1 MDRYGDFVTKHQQ
14 TEADFNASLAER
26 LRSPGRTTAPMHM
39 NDLPSGPSK
48 SLTDLLSDSQ
58 QQERQPTDKI
68 VVAPTVEE
76 VTSPSRRIPLHLIV
90 DSPYQPRK
98 KYDETE
104 LQLLGETL
112 KGRGQDEPITV
123 RALDSGKFEL
133 IAGHRRVRAARLVG
147 WSELDA
153 RVMHLSDRDACL
165 ATLVHNES
173 NVKLSDYE
181 RGLAY
186 RTALKEGYAST
197 QAEVATVFGC
207 TQARVSQ
214 CLSLFDLPVSLLELM
229 AKYPE
234 LVTYRKARVIKEA
247 LAKHP
252 DGENT
257 IVRSAE
263 VLIDKPQ
270 MDQAEL
276 RAVLLKPFEA
286 KRVRTKA
293 PTPRTISDKNGESA
307 FRVQVK
313 SRDIVIQVEDGVDVD
328 VALQRA
334 MAALREL
341 AGTLELPKRDKL
353 SKTSG

>member
-1 MDRYGDFVTKHQQ
+1 MTKHQQ
-14 TEADFNASLAER
+14 SEADFNASLAER
-26 LRSPGRTTAPMHM
+26 LRAATRTAAPMHM

-48 SLTDLLSDSQ
+48 SLTDLLNDNQ
-58 QQERQPTDKI
+58 DQTHPPVRDQ
-68 VVAPTVEE
+68 APLARSEQANE
-76 VTSPSRRIPLHLIV
+76 SSAARRIPLHQIV

-98 KYDETE
+98 KYDESE

-123 RALDSGKFEL
+123 RRLDSGKFEL
-133 IAGHRRVRAARLVG
+133 IAGHRRVRAARLIG

-153 RVMHLSDRDACL
+153 RVVSLSDREACL

-186 RTALKEGYAST
+186 KTALKEGYAAT
-197 QAEVATVFGC
+197 QSEVATVFGC

-214 CLSLFDLPVSLLELM
+214 CLSLFDLPQPLLDLM
-229 AKYPE
+229 GKYPE
-234 LVTYRKARVIKEA
+234 LITYRKARVIKEV

-252 DGENT
+252 AGEET
-257 IVRSAE
+257 IIRGVE
-263 VLIDKPQ
+263 TLIDKPQ
-270 MDQAEL
+270 MDQSEL

-286 KRVRTKA
+286 KRIRMKA
-293 PTPRTISDKNGESA
+293 PVPRTISDKNGESA

-313 SRDIVIQVEDGVDVD
+313 SRDILIQVEDGVDVEL
-328 VALQRA
+328 ALQSA
-334 MAALREL
+334 MAALRDF
-341 AGTLELPKRDKL
+341 AVTLELPKKPKAAKAND
-353 SKTSG
+353 

>member
-1 MDRYGDFVTKHQQ
+1 VTKHQQ
-14 TEADFNASLAER
+14 SEADFNASLAER
-26 LRSPGRTTAPMHM
+26 LRATTRTAAPMHM

-48 SLTDLLSDSQ
+48 SLTDLLNDNQ
-58 QQERQPTDKI
+58 DQDRPPARDE
-68 VVAPTVEE
+68 APRAPNEQADETTAAHRV
-76 VTSPSRRIPLHLIV
+76 PLHLIV

-98 KYDETE
+98 KYDESE

-123 RALDSGKFEL
+123 RQLDSGKFEL
-133 IAGHRRVRAARLVG
+133 IAGHRRVRAARLIG

-153 RVMHLSDRDACL
+153 RVVRLSDREACL

-186 RTALKEGYAST
+186 KTALTEGYAST
-197 QAEVATVFGC
+197 QSEVAAVFGC

-214 CLSLFDLPVSLLELM
+214 CLSLFDLPRPLLDLM

-234 LVTYRKARVIKEA
+234 LITYRKARVIKEV

-252 DGENT
+252 SGEDAILRGVET
-257 IVRSAE
+257 
-263 VLIDKPQ
+263 LIDKPQ
-270 MDQAEL
+270 MDQSEL

-286 KRVRTKA
+286 KRIREKPA
-293 PTPRTISDKNGESA
+293 IPRTISDKNGESA

-313 SRDIVIQVEDGVDVD
+313 SRDILIQVEDGVDVEL
-328 VALQRA
+328 ALQSA
-334 MAALREL
+334 VAALRDF
-341 AGTLELPKRDKL
+341 AVTLELPKKQKEIK
-353 SKTSG
+353 S

>member
-1 MDRYGDFVTKHQQ
+1 VTKHQQ
-14 TEADFNASLAER
+14 SEADFNASLAER
-26 LRSPGRTTAPMHM
+26 LRTAPRTAAPMHM

-48 SLTDLLSDSQ
+48 SLNDLLNDH
-58 QQERQPTDKI
+58 QPSGSPTAHGSPR
-68 VVAPTVEE
+68 AP
-76 VTSPSRRIPLHLIV
+76 SPDDGSVITTRRVPLHLIV

-98 KYDETE
+98 KYDESE

-112 KGRGQDEPITV
+112 KRRGQDEPITV
-123 RALDSGKFEL
+123 RQLDGGKYEL

-153 RVMHLSDRDACL
+153 RVASLSDREACL

-186 RTALKEGYAST
+186 QTALKEGYAST
-197 QAEVATVFGC
+197 QSSVATVFGC

-214 CLSLFDLPVSLLELM
+214 CLSLFDLPQPLLDLM

-234 LVTYRKARVIKEA
+234 LITYRKARVIKEA

-252 DGENT
+252 SGEET
-257 IVRSAE
+257 IIRAVEA
-263 VLIDKPQ
+263 LIDTPH
-270 MDQAEL
+270 MDQSEL

-286 KRVRTKA
+286 KRVRVKA
-293 PTPRTISDKNGESA
+293 SAPRTINDKNGESA
-307 FRVQVK
+307 FQVQVK
-313 SRDIVIQVEDGVDVD
+313 SRDIVIQVEDGVDVEL
-328 VALQRA
+328 ALQSA
-334 MAALREL
+334 LAALREF
-341 AGTLELPKRDKL
+341 AVTLELPKKQKSGR
-353 SKTSG
+353 TSD

>member
-1 MDRYGDFVTKHQQ
+1 MTKHQQ
-14 TEADFNASLAER
+14 SEADFNASLAER
-26 LRSPGRTTAPMHM
+26 LRSTPRAAPMHM

-48 SLTDLLSDSQ
+48 SLTDLLSDNQ
-58 QQERQPTDKI
+58 DQERQPATDEP
-68 VVAPTVEE
+68 AR
-76 VTSPSRRIPLHLIV
+76 PSIADQAGATTTRRVPLHLIV

-123 RALDSGKFEL
+123 RVLDSGKFEL
-133 IAGHRRVRAARLVG
+133 IAGHRRVRAARLIG

-186 RTALKEGYAST
+186 QTALKEGYAST
-197 QAEVATVFGC
+197 QSAVATVFGC

-214 CLSLFDLPVSLLELM
+214 CLSLFDLPQPLLDLM

-234 LVTYRKARVIKEA
+234 LITYRKARVIKEV

-252 DGENT
+252 EGQEA
-257 IVRSAE
+257 ILRAVE

-270 MDQAEL
+270 MDQSEL

-286 KRVRTKA
+286 KRVRTKS
-293 PTPRTISDKNGESA
+293 PTPRTIIDRNGESA
-307 FRVQVK
+307 FRVHVK
-313 SRDIVIQVEDGVDVD
+313 ARDILIQVEDGVDVEL
-328 VALQRA
+328 ALERA
-334 MAALREL
+334 MAALREF
-341 AGTLELPKRDKL
+341 AVTLEVPKKQ
-353 SKTSG
+353 KANNPTG

>member
-1 MDRYGDFVTKHQQ
+1 MTKHQQ
-14 TEADFNASLAER
+14 SEADFNASLAER
-26 LRSPGRTTAPMHM
+26 LRGGPRAAAPMHM
-39 NDLPSGPSK
+39 NDLPTGPSK
-48 SLTDLLSDSQ
+48 SLTDLLNDNQVGKAQVPHDVSPASAISELSDG
-58 QQERQPTDKI
+58 TGN
-68 VVAPTVEE
+68 
-76 VTSPSRRIPLHLIV
+76 RRIPLHLIG

-98 KYDETE
+98 KYDESE

-123 RALDSGKFEL
+123 RVLDNGKFEL
-133 IAGHRRVRAARLVG
+133 IAGHRRVRAARLIG

-153 RVMHLSDRDACL
+153 RVMRMSDREACL

-186 RTALKEGYAST
+186 QTALKEGYAST
-197 QAEVATVFGC
+197 QSGVATVFGC

-214 CLSLFDLPVSLLELM
+214 CLGLFDLPQPLLDLM

-234 LVTYRKARVIKEA
+234 LITYRKARVIKEV

-252 DGENT
+252 SGEET
-257 IVRSAE
+257 IIRAVEA
-263 VLIDKPQ
+263 LIDKPH

-276 RAVLLKPFEA
+276 RAVLLKPFEP
-286 KRVRTKA
+286 KRVRAKA
-293 PTPRTISDKNGESA
+293 PVPRTIIDKNGESA

-313 SRDIVIQVEDGVDVD
+313 ARDIVIQVEEGVDVEL
-328 VALQRA
+328 ALQSA
-334 MAALREL
+334 IEALREF
-341 AGTLELPKRDKL
+341 AVTLELPKKQ
-353 SKTSG
+353 KAVKATSE

>member
-1 MDRYGDFVTKHQQ
+1 MAKHQQ

-26 LRSPGRTTAPMHM
+26 LRSATRTTAQMHM

-48 SLTDLLSDSQ
+48 SLTDLLNDEQLRETQTAKSSLAVSPPATEVASQ
-58 QQERQPTDKI
+58 T
-68 VVAPTVEE
+68 
-76 VTSPSRRIPLHLIV
+76 RRIALHLIV

-123 RALDSGKFEL
+123 RTLATGKFEL
-133 IAGHRRVRAARLVG
+133 IAGHRRVRAARLIG

-153 RVMHLSDRDACL
+153 RVVGLSDRDACL

-186 RTALKEGYAST
+186 RTALKEGYAAT
-197 QAEVATVFGC
+197 QTEVATVFGC

-214 CLSLFDLPVSLLELM
+214 CLSLFDLPAPLLELM

-234 LVTYRKARVIKEA
+234 LITYRKARVIKDV

-252 DGENT
+252 NDEET

-263 VLIDKPQ
+263 VLIDRPQ
-270 MDQAEL
+270 MDQSEL
-276 RAVLLKPFEA
+276 RTVLLKSFEA
-286 KRVRTKA
+286 KRVRAKA
-293 PTPRTISDKNGESA
+293 PLPRTISDKNGESA

-328 VALQRA
+328 LTLQRA

-341 AGTLELPKRDKL
+341 ADTLELPKKDKVT
-353 SKTSG
+353 KTSS

>member
-1 MDRYGDFVTKHQQ
+1 MTKQQQ

-26 LRSPGRTTAPMHM
+26 LRAPPRTTAPMHM

-48 SLTDLLSDSQ
+48 SLADLLSDNRP
-58 QQERQPTDKI
+58 QERPPSGDMLT
-68 VVAPTVEE
+68 VAPAAGDMAPD
-76 VTSPSRRIPLHLIV
+76 SSSRKVPLHLIV

-153 RVMHLSDRDACL
+153 RVMRLSDRDACL

-186 RTALKEGYAST
+186 RTALNEGYAST

-214 CLSLFDLPVSLLELM
+214 CLSLFDLPKSLLELM

-247 LAKHP
+247 LNKHP
-252 DGENT
+252 DGEDT
-257 IVRSAE
+257 IVRAAE

-313 SRDIVIQVEDGVDVD
+313 ARDIVIQVEDGVDVE

-334 MAALREL
+334 VAALRDL

-353 SKTSG
+353 LKTSA

>member
-1 MDRYGDFVTKHQQ
+1 MTKHQQ
-14 TEADFNASLAER
+14 SEADFNASLAER
-26 LRSPGRTTAPMHM
+26 LRAVPRTAAPMHM

-48 SLTDLLSDSQ
+48 SLNDLLNDNQPSVSPTA
-58 QQERQPTDKI
+58 QESPR
-68 VVAPTVEE
+68 AP
-76 VTSPSRRIPLHLIV
+76 SPDDGSVITARRVPLHSIV

-98 KYDETE
+98 KYDESE

-123 RALDSGKFEL
+123 RQLDGGKYEL

-153 RVMHLSDRDACL
+153 RVASLSDREACL

-186 RTALKEGYAST
+186 QTALKEGYAST
-197 QAEVATVFGC
+197 QSGVATVFGC

-214 CLSLFDLPVSLLELM
+214 CLSLFDLPQPLLELM

-234 LVTYRKARVIKEA
+234 LITYRKARVIKEA

-252 DGENT
+252 SGEET
-257 IVRSAE
+257 IIRAVEA
-263 VLIDKPQ
+263 LIDTPH
-270 MDQAEL
+270 MDQSEL

-286 KRVRTKA
+286 KRVRVKA
-293 PTPRTISDKNGESA
+293 SAPRTINDKNGESA
-307 FRVQVK
+307 FQVQVK
-313 SRDIVIQVEDGVDVD
+313 SRDIVIQVEDGVDVEL
-328 VALQRA
+328 ALQSA
-334 MAALREL
+334 LAALREF
-341 AGTLELPKRDKL
+341 AVTLELPKKQKSGR
-353 SKTSG
+353 TSD

>member
-1 MDRYGDFVTKHQQ
+1 VTKHQQ

-26 LRSPGRTTAPMHM
+26 LRTTTRTTAPMHM

-48 SLTDLLSDSQ
+48 SLTDLLSDNK
-58 QQERQPTDKI
+58 QQERQP
-68 VVAPTVEE
+68 APDTSAVSASAEE
-76 VTSPSRRIPLHLIV
+76 VTSMTRRIPLHLIV

-112 KGRGQDEPITV
+112 KGRGQDEPVTV
-123 RALDSGKFEL
+123 RTLDNGKFEL
-133 IAGHRRVRAARLVG
+133 IAGHRRVRAARLIG

-153 RVMHLSDRDACL
+153 RVTSFSDRDACL

-214 CLSLFDLPVSLLELM
+214 CLGLFDLPAPLLELM

-234 LVTYRKARVIKEA
+234 LITYRKARVIKEV
-247 LAKHP
+247 LAQHP
-252 DGENT
+252 ESADT
-257 IVRSAE
+257 IIRAAE

-270 MDQAEL
+270 IDQAEL

-286 KRVRTKA
+286 KRIRTKA
-293 PTPRTISDKNGESA
+293 PIPRTISDKNGESA

-313 SRDIVIQVEDGVDVD
+313 SRDILIKVEDGVDVEL
-328 VALQRA
+328 ALQRA
-334 MAALREL
+334 MSALREF
-341 AGTLELPKRDKL
+341 AGTLELPKKEKL
-353 SKTSG
+353 GKSAD

>member
-1 MDRYGDFVTKHQQ
+1 VTKHQQ
-14 TEADFNASLAER
+14 TEADFNASLAGR
-26 LRSPGRTTAPMHM
+26 LRTRTTAPMHM

-48 SLTDLLSDSQ
+48 SLTDLLSDN
-58 QQERQPTDKI
+58 QPAVREAARDT
-68 VVAPTVEE
+68 VPTPAPQGD
-76 VTSPSRRIPLHLIV
+76 VTSSSRRIPLHLIV

-123 RALDSGKFEL
+123 RTLDTGKFEL
-133 IAGHRRVRAARLVG
+133 IAGHRRVRAARLIG
-147 WSELDA
+147 WSELEA
-153 RVMHLSDRDACL
+153 RAMHLSDRDACL

-197 QAEVATVFGC
+197 QAEIATVFGC

-214 CLSLFDLPVSLLELM
+214 CLGLFDLPTPLLELM

-234 LVTYRKARVIKEA
+234 LLSYRKARVIKEV

-252 DGENT
+252 NAEET
-257 IVRSAE
+257 IVRAAE
-263 VLIDKPQ
+263 VLIDRPQ

-276 RAVLLKPFEA
+276 RGVLLKPFEA
-286 KRVRTKA
+286 KRKRMKV
-293 PTPRTISDKNGESA
+293 PVPRTIGDKNGESA

-313 SRDIVIQVEDGVDVD
+313 ARDIVIQVEDGVDVEL
-328 VALQRA
+328 ALQRA
-334 MAALREL
+334 MAALRDF
-341 AGTLELPKRDKL
+341 AGTLELPKKNKSL
-353 SKTSG
+353 KMSS

>member
-1 MDRYGDFVTKHQQ
+1 MTKHQQ

-26 LRSPGRTTAPMHM
+26 LRTRGTAPMHM

-48 SLTDLLSDSQ
+48 SLTDLLSDNQ
-58 QQERQPTDKI
+58 QQDRQPLRDTLPM
-68 VVAPTVEE
+68 AASSEE
-76 VTSPSRRIPLHLIV
+76 VTWPTRRIPLHLII

-123 RALDSGKFEL
+123 RTLATGKFEL

-147 WSELDA
+147 WSELEA
-153 RVMHLSDRDACL
+153 RVTTLSDRDACL

-186 RTALKEGYAST
+186 RTTLKEGYAST
-197 QAEVATVFGC
+197 QAEVATIFGC

-214 CLSLFDLPVSLLELM
+214 CLSLFDLPAPLLELM

-234 LVTYRKARVIKEA
+234 LVTYRKARVIKDV
-247 LAKHP
+247 LVKHP
-252 DGENT
+252 NAEET
-257 IVRSAE
+257 IVRAAE

-293 PTPRTISDKNGESA
+293 AAPRTINDKNGESA

-313 SRDIVIQVEDGVDVD
+313 SRDIVIQVEDGVDVEL
-328 VALQRA
+328 ALQRA
-334 MAALREL
+334 TAALREL
-341 AGTLELPKRDKL
+341 AGTLELPKKEKL
-353 SKTSG
+353 IKTSG

>member
-1 MDRYGDFVTKHQQ
+1 VTKHQQ
-14 TEADFNASLAER
+14 SEADFNASLAER
-26 LRSPGRTTAPMHM
+26 LRTSTRTAAPMHM

-48 SLTDLLSDSQ
+48 SLTDLLNDNQ
-58 QQERQPTDKI
+58 VRERQSVQDDPARPASYETPDLP
-68 VVAPTVEE
+68 AT
-76 VTSPSRRIPLHLIV
+76 RRIPLHLIV

-98 KYDETE
+98 KYDESE

-112 KGRGQDEPITV
+112 KGRGQDEPVTV
-123 RALDSGKFEL
+123 RLLDGGRFEL
-133 IAGHRRVRAARLVG
+133 IAGHRRVRAARLIG

-153 RVMHLSDRDACL
+153 RVVSMSDREACL

-186 RTALKEGYAST
+186 QTALAEGYAAT
-197 QAEVATVFGC
+197 QSAVATLFGC

-214 CLSLFDLPVSLLELM
+214 CLSLFDLPPALVELM

-234 LVTYRKARVIKEA
+234 LITYRKGRVIKEV
-247 LAKHP
+247 LARYP
-252 DGENT
+252 DSEE
-257 IVRSAE
+257 IIIRSVEA
-263 VLIDKPQ
+263 LIDRPQ
-270 MDQAEL
+270 MDQSEL

-293 PTPRTISDKNGESA
+293 PVPRTISDRNGESA

-313 SRDIVIQVEDGVDVD
+313 SRDILIQVEDGVDVELT
-328 VALQRA
+328 LQRA
-334 MAALREL
+334 MAALRDF
-341 AGTLELPKRDKL
+341 AGTLELPRKQ
-353 SKTSG
+353 KTVKTAG

>member
-1 MDRYGDFVTKHQQ
+1 MTKHQQ
-14 TEADFNASLAER
+14 SEADFNASLAER
-26 LRSPGRTTAPMHM
+26 LRATGRTAAPMHM

-48 SLTDLLSDSQ
+48 SLSDLLQDNQEQ
-58 QQERQPTDKI
+58 QPQSSSNVPAH
-68 VVAPTVEE
+68 VPGNEE
-76 VTSPSRRIPLHLIV
+76 ISSTSPQCIPLHMIV

-98 KYDETE
+98 KYDESE

-123 RALDSGKFEL
+123 RVLDSGKFEL

-153 RVMHLSDRDACL
+153 RVVTLSNRDACL

-186 RTALKEGYAST
+186 QTALREGYAST
-197 QAEVATVFGC
+197 QSGIATVFGC

-214 CLSLFDLPVSLLELM
+214 CLSLFDLPQPVLDLM

-234 LVTYRKARVIKEA
+234 LITYRKARVIKEV
-247 LAKHP
+247 LARHP
-252 DGENT
+252 SGEDS
-257 IVRSAE
+257 IIRAVEA
-263 VLIDKPQ
+263 LIDRPH
-270 MDQAEL
+270 MDQSEL

-286 KRVRTKA
+286 KRVRSRA
-293 PTPRTISDKNGESA
+293 PVPRTISDKNGESA
-307 FRVQVK
+307 FHVQVK
-313 SRDIVIQVEDGVDVD
+313 SRDILIQVEDGVDVEM
-328 VALQRA
+328 ALQSA
-334 MAALREL
+334 MAALREF
-341 AGTLELPKRDKL
+341 AVTLELPKKQKS
-353 SKTSG
+353 SKTNS

>member
-1 MDRYGDFVTKHQQ
+1 VTKHQQ
-14 TEADFNASLAER
+14 SEADFNASLAER
-26 LRSPGRTTAPMHM
+26 LRATTRTAAPMHM

-48 SLTDLLSDSQ
+48 SLTDLLNDNQ
-58 QQERQPTDKI
+58 DQDRPPARDE
-68 VVAPTVEE
+68 APRAPNEQADETTAAHRV
-76 VTSPSRRIPLHLIV
+76 PLHLIV

-98 KYDETE
+98 KYDESE

-123 RALDSGKFEL
+123 RQLDSGKFEL
-133 IAGHRRVRAARLVG
+133 IAGHRRVRAARLIG

-153 RVMHLSDRDACL
+153 RVVRLSDREACL

-186 RTALKEGYAST
+186 KTALKEGYAST
-197 QAEVATVFGC
+197 QSEVAAVFGC

-214 CLSLFDLPVSLLELM
+214 CLSLFDLPRPLLDLM

-234 LVTYRKARVIKEA
+234 LITYRKARVIKEV

-252 DGENT
+252 SGEDAILRGVET
-257 IVRSAE
+257 
-263 VLIDKPQ
+263 LIDKPQ
-270 MDQAEL
+270 MDQSEL

-286 KRVRTKA
+286 KRIREKPA
-293 PTPRTISDKNGESA
+293 IPRTISDKNGESA

-313 SRDIVIQVEDGVDVD
+313 SRDILIQVEDGVDVEL
-328 VALQRA
+328 ALQSA
-334 MAALREL
+334 VAALRDF
-341 AGTLELPKRDKL
+341 AVTLELPKKQKEIK
-353 SKTSG
+353 S

>member
-1 MDRYGDFVTKHQQ
+1 VTKRQQ
-14 TEADFNASLAER
+14 TEADFNASLADR
-26 LRSPGRTTAPMHM
+26 LRTRTTAPMHM

-48 SLTDLLSDSQ
+48 SLTDLLSDNQVPVGELPRDSL
-58 QQERQPTDKI
+58 PTLAI
-68 VVAPTVEE
+68 SEHVISSTP
-76 VTSPSRRIPLHLIV
+76 RIPLHLII

-123 RALDSGKFEL
+123 RALDTGKFEL
-133 IAGHRRVRAARLVG
+133 IAGHRRVRAARLIG
-147 WSELDA
+147 WSELEA
-153 RVMHLSDRDACL
+153 RVTRLSDRDACL

-186 RTALKEGYAST
+186 RMALKEGYAST
-197 QAEVATVFGC
+197 QGEVATVFGC

-214 CLSLFDLPVSLLELM
+214 CLSLFDLPTSLLDLM

-234 LVTYRKARVIKEA
+234 LLTYRKARVIKEV

-252 DGENT
+252 DAEEV
-257 IVRSAE
+257 IVRAAE

-270 MDQAEL
+270 MDQTEL
-276 RAVLLKPFEA
+276 RAILLKPFEA
-286 KRVRTKA
+286 KRKRTNTPA
-293 PTPRTISDKNGESA
+293 PRTISDKNGESA

-313 SRDIVIQVEDGVDVD
+313 ARDIVIQVEDGIDVELT
-328 VALQRA
+328 LQRA
-334 MAALREL
+334 MAALRDF
-341 AGTLELPKRDKL
+341 AGTFELPKREKL
-353 SKTSG
+353 LKTPS

>member
-1 MDRYGDFVTKHQQ
+1 VTKHQQ
-14 TEADFNASLAER
+14 SEADFNASLGER
-26 LRSPGRTTAPMHM
+26 LRATTRTAAPMHM

-48 SLTDLLSDSQ
+48 SLADLLNDNQ
-58 QQERQPTDKI
+58 GGDPLPVRDE
-68 VVAPTVEE
+68 APRARSGQANDTTIE
-76 VTSPSRRIPLHLIV
+76 RRIPLHLIV

-98 KYDETE
+98 KYDESE

-123 RALDSGKFEL
+123 RRLDSGKFEL
-133 IAGHRRVRAARLVG
+133 IAGHRRVRAARLIG

-153 RVMHLSDRDACL
+153 RVVSLSDREACL

-186 RTALKEGYAST
+186 KTALNEGYAST
-197 QAEVATVFGC
+197 QSEVASVFGC

-214 CLSLFDLPVSLLELM
+214 CLSLFDLPQPLLDLM

-234 LVTYRKARVIKEA
+234 LITYRKARVIKEV

-252 DGENT
+252 SGEET
-257 IVRSAE
+257 IIQSVE
-263 VLIDKPQ
+263 VLIDKPH
-270 MDQAEL
+270 MDQSEL

-286 KRVRTKA
+286 KRIRSK
-293 PTPRTISDKNGESA
+293 PPLPRTISDKNGESA
-307 FRVQVK
+307 FQVQVK
-313 SRDIVIQVEDGVDVD
+313 SRDILIQVQDGVDVEL
-328 VALQRA
+328 ALQSA
-334 MAALREL
+334 ITALRQF
-341 AGTLELPKRDKL
+341 ADTLELPKKQKPVK
-353 SKTSG
+353 SNE

>member
-1 MDRYGDFVTKHQQ
+1 VTKNQQ

-26 LRSPGRTTAPMHM
+26 LRATPRTVAPMHM

-48 SLTDLLSDSQ
+48 SLTDLLSDNR
-58 QQERQPTDKI
+58 QENQPTLD
-68 VVAPTVEE
+68 ASPLASGAGEAMPTV
-76 VTSPSRRIPLHLIV
+76 RRIPLHLIV

-112 KGRGQDEPITV
+112 KGRGQDEPVTV
-123 RALDSGKFEL
+123 RKVDNDRFEL
-133 IAGHRRVRAARLVG
+133 IAGHRRVRAARLIG

-153 RVMHLSDRDACL
+153 WVTHMSDREACL

-214 CLSLFDLPVSLLELM
+214 CLSLFDLPAALLGLM

-234 LVTYRKARVIKEA
+234 LITYRKARVIKEVVA
-247 LAKHP
+247 TYPA
-252 DGENT
+252 GEDK
-257 IVRSAE
+257 IVRAVE

-276 RAVLLKPFEA
+276 RAVLLKPFERQ
-286 KRVRTKA
+286 RVRTNA
-293 PTPRTISDKNGESA
+293 PTPKTISDKNGESV
-307 FRVQVK
+307 FRVLVK
-313 SRDIVIQVEDGVDVD
+313 SRDILIQVEDGVDVELT
-328 VALQRA
+328 VQRA

-341 AGTLELPKRDKL
+341 AGTLELPKKDKAVR
-353 SKTSG
+353 TSGEADAALP

>member
-1 MDRYGDFVTKHQQ
+1 MTKHQQ
-14 TEADFNASLAER
+14 SEADFNASLAER
-26 LRSPGRTTAPMHM
+26 LRTASRTAAPMHM

-48 SLTDLLSDSQ
+48 SLTDLLNDNQ
-58 QQERQPTDKI
+58 GTERPPASSE
-68 VVAPTVEE
+68 APSTPVEA
-76 VTSPSRRIPLHLIV
+76 SSLPAARRIPLHLIV

-98 KYDETE
+98 KYDESE

-123 RALDSGKFEL
+123 RGLDNGKFEL
-133 IAGHRRVRAARLVG
+133 IAGHRRVRAARLIG

-153 RVMHLSDRDACL
+153 RVMYLSDREACL

-186 RTALKEGYAST
+186 QTALKEGYAST
-197 QAEVATVFGC
+197 QSGVASVFGC

-214 CLSLFDLPVSLLELM
+214 CLSLFDLPQPLLDLM

-234 LVTYRKARVIKEA
+234 MITYRKARVIKEV
-247 LAKHP
+247 LAKYP
-252 DGENT
+252 SGEDT
-257 IVRSAE
+257 IIRAVE
-263 VLIDKPQ
+263 ILIDKPQ
-270 MDQAEL
+270 MDQSEL

-286 KRVRTKA
+286 KRVRAKLPA
-293 PTPRTISDKNGESA
+293 PRMITDKNGESA

-313 SRDIVIQVEDGVDVD
+313 SRDIVIQVEEGVDVD
-328 VALQRA
+328 HALQSA
-334 MAALREL
+334 LAALREF
-341 AGTLELPKRDKL
+341 AGNLELPKKQ
-353 SKTSG
+353 KTTKSTN

>member
-1 MDRYGDFVTKHQQ
+1 MTKHQQ
-14 TEADFNASLAER
+14 SEADFNASLAER
-26 LRSPGRTTAPMHM
+26 LRGANRTAAPMHM

-48 SLTDLLSDSQ
+48 SLTDLLNDNQ
-58 QQERQPTDKI
+58 
-68 VVAPTVEE
+68 V
-76 VTSPSRRIPLHLIV
+76 PSRQSVDETAPHVPTPMADETTIARRVPLHLIV

-98 KYDETE
+98 KYDESE

-123 RALDSGKFEL
+123 RRLDNGKFEL
-133 IAGHRRVRAARLVG
+133 IAGHRRVRAARLIG

-153 RVMHLSDRDACL
+153 RVVSLSNREACL

-186 RTALKEGYAST
+186 KTALKEGYAST
-197 QAEVATVFGC
+197 QSEVATLFGC

-214 CLSLFDLPVSLLELM
+214 CLGLFDLPRPLLDLM

-234 LVTYRKARVIKEA
+234 LITYRKARVIKEV

-252 DGENT
+252 SGEDT
-257 IVRSAE
+257 IIRGAE
-263 VLIDKPQ
+263 TLIDRPQ
-270 MDQAEL
+270 MDQSEL
-276 RAVLLKPFEA
+276 REVLLKPFEA
-286 KRVRTKA
+286 KRIRVK
-293 PTPRTISDKNGESA
+293 PPVPRTIGDKNGESA

-313 SRDIVIQVEDGVDVD
+313 SRDILIQVEDGVDVEL
-328 VALQRA
+328 ALQSA
-334 MAALREL
+334 MAALRDF
-341 AGTLELPKRDKL
+341 AVTLELPKKQKAL
-353 SKTSG
+353 KTSD

>member
-1 MDRYGDFVTKHQQ
+1 MTKHQQ
-14 TEADFNASLAER
+14 SEADFNASLAER
-26 LRSPGRTTAPMHM
+26 LRATSRTAAPMHM

-48 SLTDLLSDSQ
+48 SLTDLLNDNQ
-58 QQERQPTDKI
+58 GENRVPTSTQ
-68 VVAPTVEE
+68 VAPAASLEQ
-76 VTSPSRRIPLHLIV
+76 SGAPAARRVALHLIV

-98 KYDETE
+98 KYDESE

-123 RALDSGKFEL
+123 RDLDNGKFEL
-133 IAGHRRVRAARLVG
+133 IAGHRRVRAARLIG

-153 RVMHLSDRDACL
+153 RVMHLSDREACL

-186 RTALKEGYAST
+186 QTALKEGYAST
-197 QAEVATVFGC
+197 QSGVASVFGC

-214 CLSLFDLPVSLLELM
+214 CLSLFDLPQPLLDLM

-234 LVTYRKARVIKEA
+234 LITYRKARVIKEA

-252 DGENT
+252 AGEDT
-257 IVRSAE
+257 IIRATE
-263 VLIDKPQ
+263 ALIDKPQ
-270 MDQAEL
+270 MDQSEL

-286 KRVRTKA
+286 KRVRAKLPA
-293 PTPRTISDKNGESA
+293 PRMISDKHGESA
-307 FRVQVK
+307 FRIQVK
-313 SRDIVIQVEDGVDVD
+313 ARDIVIQVEEGVDVEQ
-328 VALQRA
+328 ALQSA
-334 MAALREL
+334 MTALREF
-341 AGTLELPKRDKL
+341 AVNLELPQK
-353 SKTSG
+353 SKTGKTTS